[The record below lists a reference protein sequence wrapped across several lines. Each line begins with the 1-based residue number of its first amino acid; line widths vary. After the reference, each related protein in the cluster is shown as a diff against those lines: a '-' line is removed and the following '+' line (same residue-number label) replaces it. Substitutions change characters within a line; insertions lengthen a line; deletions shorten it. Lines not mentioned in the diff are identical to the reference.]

1 MSGWWAGVRI
11 CGFALNILMGVVTAD
26 NIRDGIDRVMPQA
39 EVTFEA
45 VQTFLEKALHC
56 GKFALNTT
64 TAGIVAAQ
72 LYNIYVGE
80 RAIKEMKKMGTHLK
94 RIAES
99 LDSAHSR
106 GDSFPLAV
114 YNFVL
119 SKIRSHQASKI
130 PHYFFIYNPDT
141 DWHPKFDRLI
151 ESDPLPLNFCGYY
164 KDLDFLC
171 ALLLQVLRPQMGPD
185 AVFHILIPSKGAL
198 LIADPLKLPPGLG
211 PLRIEGELG
220 NGGQQYV

>member
-130 PHYFFIYNPDT
+130 PHYFFIYNPET
-141 DWHPKFDRLI
+141 DWHPK
-151 ESDPLPLNFCGYY
+151 
-164 KDLDFLC
+164 
-171 ALLLQVLRPQMGPD
+171 
-185 AVFHILIPSKGAL
+185 
-198 LIADPLKLPPGLG
+198 
-211 PLRIEGELG
+211 
-220 NGGQQYV
+220 